1 MQMAL
6 KAWLDD
12 GRKASYTEVFVMR
25 LGENI
30 PATPPPY
37 ATIAPILHAQTHAT
51 PAQRGIT
58 LNTGAAD
65 ADGR

>member
-1 MQMAL
+1 
-6 KAWLDD
+6 
-12 GRKASYTEVFVMR
+12 MR
-25 LGENI
+25 LAKNI
-30 PATPPPY
+30 PAKLPSY
-37 ATIAPILHAQTHAT
+37 ATIAPILHAQMHVT